1 VTDRDRL
8 ILRATDSSIDTLLRE
23 ARASVTHRSSVLC
36 VLDGGTRTESA
47 VWRETRS
54 GWKRMFESTYLAPIS
69 SDVERG
75 VLVAAFFD
83 WLGQR
88 YCHEIEPER
97 NLACYEYLFA
107 QAKRR
112 HPGPVRSLLDLGCG
126 PATILKTSLSS
137 KVPRVVGYDI
147 GSGVRKSAR
156 AAGLTVV
163 TDRVFK
169 HGNRTFDVVLSSF
182 VMHYGC
188 DLQVT
193 LTAVASHLAPGGVW
207 AMNFH
212 KEINFPL
219 FMASLPGTG
228 LRLLEEP
235 GLSPFGLVVM
245 VDSDGRC

>member
-1 VTDRDRL
+1 MTDRDRL

-23 ARASVTHRSSVLC
+23 AGASVTHRSSVLC
-36 VLDGGTRTESA
+36 VLEGGEHPEGA
-47 VWRETRS
+47 VWRETRA
-54 GWKRMFESTYLAPIS
+54 GWTRMFESTYLAPIP
-69 SDVERG
+69 SDVDRG

-88 YCHEIEPER
+88 YCDEIEPAR
-97 NLACYEYLFA
+97 NLACYEHLFA

-112 HPGPVRSLLDLGCG
+112 HAGPVRSLLDLGCG
-126 PATILKTSLSS
+126 PATILKTSLPSQ
-137 KVPRVVGYDI
+137 VPSIVGFDI
-147 GSGVRKSAR
+147 GSVVRKSAR

-169 HGNRTFDVVLSSF
+169 RGKGSFDVVLSSY

-188 DLQVT
+188 DLRAT
-193 LTAVASHLAPGGVW
+193 LAAVASHLARGGVW

-219 FMASLPGTG
+219 FMATLPGTG
-228 LRLLEEP
+228 LRLLEKP
-235 GLSPFGLVVM
+235 SLSPFGLLVT
-245 VDSDGRC
+245 VDSGGRH